1 MFVLLNGAK
10 FASLRA
16 SMPHTTLSRAI
27 FSLAAALLLAQCK
40 TPSGVAYTSS
50 GTQILRA
57 QPAGEG
63 ELFPSQTALNVPAE
77 SVALNDSARFLAGL
91 PAFSGQDAFQSLRST
106 AEWKEHSQK
115 LNDLWADFEI
125 RHGQHVR
132 NWAGSEIKDL
142 RSARA
147 AFYPFSG
154 PDFLFVNQFYPRA
167 ETYLLCGLEPCEPLP
182 TWNSVSPSDVG
193 TGLNGLVTSLNSIL
207 QFSYFITKDM
217 RQDLQATRFRGV
229 LPVFMVMLART
240 GHVVESVDAVRLD
253 ANGNPVVF
261 AAGQATVP
269 GLLIRAR
276 GPNGP
281 KRIFYFSQDLSDGAL
296 SPGSP
301 ILRFAASLGK
311 PAALVKS
318 ASYLMHES
326 YFSHIRNHLMTQT
339 CGIAQ
344 DPSGISYRVLREHGL
359 KVSLYGSYA
368 NAIPIFKQY
377 EQPDLAAAYLDP
389 ANHAQPMDFGIG
401 YLMDPKTTSLM
412 VVRP

>member
-1 MFVLLNGAK
+1 MPNTLL
-10 FASLRA
+10 LR
-16 SMPHTTLSRAI
+16 SI
-27 FSLAAALLLAQCK
+27 FSLSAALLLMQC
-40 TPSGVAYTSS
+40 
-50 GTQILRA
+50 QIPNGGGHTANGHQIRRA
-57 QPAGEG
+57 QPVGEG
-63 ELFPSQTALNVPAE
+63 DLFPSQTALNVPVE
-77 SVALNDSARFLAGL
+77 SAALNDSARFLAGL
-91 PAFSGQDAFQSLRST
+91 PALSGQDAFESLRAS

-115 LNDLWADFEI
+115 LNDLWADFDA

-132 NWAGSEIKDL
+132 NWAGSEIRDL
-142 RSARA
+142 RSASA

-182 TWNSVSPSDVG
+182 TWNSVSQSDVG
-193 TGLNGLVTSLNSIL
+193 NGLNGLVTSLNSIL

-240 GHVVESVDAVRLD
+240 GHVVDSVDAVKLD
-253 ANGNPVVF
+253 ADGNPIIY

-269 GLLIRAR
+269 GLLIRAH

-296 SPGSP
+296 APGGP
-301 ILRFAASLGK
+301 FLRFAASLGR

-326 YFSHIRNHLMTQT
+326 YFSHIRNHLLTQT
-339 CGIAQ
+339 CGVVQ
-344 DPSGISYRVLREHGL
+344 DPSGMPYRVLHERGL
-359 KVSLYGSYA
+359 KVSLYGNYT
-368 NAIPIFKQY
+368 NALPIFKQY

-389 ANHAQPMDFGIG
+389 ANRAQHMDFGIG
-401 YLMDPKTTSLM
+401 YLMDPQTTSLM
-412 VVRP
+412 VVRPQ

>member
-1 MFVLLNGAK
+1 MHHMTLFR
-10 FASLRA
+10 ASLSVSVA
-16 SMPHTTLSRAI
+16 
-27 FSLAAALLLAQCK
+27 FLLAQCK
-40 TPSGVAYTSS
+40 MPNGVAYTSS

-57 QPAGEG
+57 QPVGEG
-63 ELFPSQTALNVPAE
+63 ELFPSQSALNVPAE
-77 SVALNDSARFLAGL
+77 SAALNDSARFLAGL
-91 PAFSGQDAFQSLRST
+91 PSLSGQDAFQSLRAT
-106 AEWKEHSQK
+106 EQWKEHSQK
-115 LNDLWADFEI
+115 LNDLWADFEV

-132 NWAGSEIKDL
+132 EWAGSEISDL
-142 RSARA
+142 RSART

-182 TWNSVSPSDVG
+182 TWNSVSQEDVG
-193 TGLNGLVTSLNSIL
+193 RGLNGLVTSLNSIL

-253 ANGNPVVF
+253 AGGNPIVF

-296 SPGSP
+296 SPGGP
-301 ILRFAASLGK
+301 FLRFAASLGK

-326 YFSHIRNHLMTQT
+326 YFSHIRNFLMTQT
-339 CGIAQ
+339 SGVVQ
-344 DPSGISYRVLREHGL
+344 DPSGIPYRMLRERGV
-359 KVSLYGSYA
+359 KVSLYGSYVSA
-368 NAIPIFKQY
+368 LPIFKQY

-389 ANHAQPMDFGIG
+389 ANRAQPMDFGIG

>member
-1 MFVLLNGAK
+1 MSHPTL
-10 FASLRA
+10 LRA
-16 SMPHTTLSRAI
+16 VLSLC
-27 FSLAAALLLAQCK
+27 SALLIVQCK
-40 TPSGVAYTSS
+40 LPNGVAYTSS

-57 QPAGEG
+57 QPADDGDA
-63 ELFPSQTALNVPAE
+63 FPSQAALNVPVE
-77 SVALNDSARFLAGL
+77 SAALNDSARYLAGL
-91 PAFSGQDAFQSLRST
+91 PALRGMDAFQSLRAT
-106 AEWKEHSQK
+106 AAWKEHSQK
-115 LNDLWADFEI
+115 LNDLWADFDL

-132 NWAGSEIKDL
+132 SWAGREINDL

-182 TWNSVSPSDVG
+182 TWNSVSQEDVG
-193 TGLNGLVTSLNSIL
+193 RGLNGLVTSLNSIL

-240 GHVVESVDAVRLD
+240 GHVIESVDAVRLD
-253 ANGNPVVF
+253 ANGSPIVF

-296 SPGSP
+296 PPGGSF
-301 ILRFAASLGK
+301 LRFAASLGK

-326 YFSHIRNHLMTQT
+326 YFSHIRNHLLTQT
-339 CGIAQ
+339 SGVVQ
-344 DPSGISYRVLREHGL
+344 DPSGIPYRVLRERGV
-359 KVSLYGSYA
+359 KVSLYGNYVSA
-368 NAIPIFKQY
+368 LPIFKQY

-389 ANHAQPMDFGIG
+389 ANRAQPMSFGIG

-412 VVRP
+412 VVRPQ